1 MRLHRFA
8 PVLAATMLLVGCS
21 TTRDPHAPKTIV
33 APPNGGS
40 VTLSHG
46 QRLRILLADDPKG
59 VYAWRRTEPVLLAVV
74 AEGPPT
80 PQGFYYTPVRSGS
93 EKLRFDYGP
102 VAGDGPVRRTVSY
115 DISVR

>member
-1 MRLHRFA
+1 MKL
-8 PVLAATMLLVGCS
+8 PVLLSVLALAVAGCS

-33 APPNGGS
+33 APANGGT

-59 VYAWRRTEPVLLAVV
+59 AYAWRRIEPTLLAVV

-80 PQGFYYTPVRSGS
+80 PQGFNYTPLRTGT
-93 EKLRFDYGP
+93 EKLRFEYRP
-102 VAGDGPVRRTVSY
+102 VAEEGAARRTVSY
-115 DISVR
+115 DITVR